1 MRWRHATTAENAAR
15 AARLAWTVS
24 FLATLTLVAVL
35 AMAKSAQALPMPGVA
50 GVATAAAA
58 PPPDEELENEDE
70 AEAEAS
76 EGEELEAEECEEG
89 EEEEC
94 EEGAGPEAPRECLLS
109 SAEATV
115 VASPHQDRVR
125 LLVRYTTSFPTT
137 VAVAYGLHG
146 AKGSLSLGS
155 DKKHFAKEGVLHLTK
170 RLTDTEMAKVLA
182 AKGFTVRLHALAAP
196 SRCNPLFDRQLDVRQ
211 ATPSGLAWSESK

>member
-1 MRWRHATTAENAAR
+1 MRWRATTAEDTAR
-15 AARLAWTVS
+15 ALRLAWTAS
-24 FLATLTLVAVL
+24 FLATLMLVATLV
-35 AMAKSAQALPMPGVA
+35 MAESAQALPMPGVA
-50 GVATAAAA
+50 GLPTAAAA
-58 PPPDEELENEDE
+58 APDEELEDESE

-94 EEGAGPEAPRECLLS
+94 EEGGAGPEAPPECLLS
-109 SAEATV
+109 SAKATV
-115 VASPHQDRVR
+115 LVSPHQDRVR
-125 LLVRYTTSFPTT
+125 LLVSYTTSSPTT

-155 DKKHFAKEGVLHLTK
+155 DKKHFAKKGVLHLTK

-196 SRCNPLFDRQLDVRQ
+196 SRCSPLFDRQLDVRQ
-211 ATPSGLAWSESK
+211 VTPSGLAWSESK

>member
-1 MRWRHATTAENAAR
+1 MRWRHATTAEDAAR

-35 AMAKSAQALPMPGVA
+35 ALAKSAQALPMPGVA
-50 GVATAAAA
+50 GLATAATA
-58 PPPDEELENEDE
+58 PPDEELEDEDE
-70 AEAEAS
+70 SEAEAS
-76 EGEELEAEECEEG
+76 ESEELEAEECEEG

-115 VASPHQDRVR
+115 LAFPHQDRVR
-125 LLVRYTTSFPTT
+125 LLIRYTASSPTT

-155 DKKHFAKEGVLHLTK
+155 DKEHFAKKGVLHLTK